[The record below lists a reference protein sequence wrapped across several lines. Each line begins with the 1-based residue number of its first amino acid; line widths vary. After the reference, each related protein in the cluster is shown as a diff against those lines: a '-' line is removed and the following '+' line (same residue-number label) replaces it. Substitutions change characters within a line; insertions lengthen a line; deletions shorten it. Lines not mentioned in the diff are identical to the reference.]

1 MKIVFI
7 NSADTISLIPRSTI
21 ANTNTLE
28 LYLTSEGDNV
38 KGNYIFSVNSYM
50 NGILRI
56 NTVSF
61 SSLLKLGQTYKIELL
76 DGVKL
81 VYLGRLIVVDQN
93 TDIQNY
99 SRSLQSNSLFK

>member
-1 MKIVFI
+1 
-7 NSADTISLIPRSTI
+7 
-21 ANTNTLE
+21 
-28 LYLTSEGDNV
+28 
-38 KGNYIFSVNSYM
+38 
-50 NGILRI
+50 
-56 NTVSF
+56 
-61 SSLLKLGQTYKIELL
+61 LL

>member
-7 NSADTISLIPRSTI
+7 NNADTISLVPRSTI

-28 LYLTSEGDNV
+28 LYLTSESDNV
-38 KGNYIFSVNSYM
+38 KGNYVFSVNSYT
-50 NGILRI
+50 NGVLRI